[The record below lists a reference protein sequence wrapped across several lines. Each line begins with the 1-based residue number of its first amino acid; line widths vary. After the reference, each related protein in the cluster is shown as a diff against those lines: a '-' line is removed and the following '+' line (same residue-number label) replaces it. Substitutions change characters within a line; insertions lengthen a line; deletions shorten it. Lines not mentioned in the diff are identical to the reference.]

1 MQKTKLLL
9 NILALFLCILP
20 AVSMAQGGG
29 NVTVSGIVTSA
40 DDKQPLIGVNVI
52 SGATSGVSTLAD
64 GTYRI
69 TVSAGTTL
77 TFQYIGY
84 KPFEFTVPAGRSSV
98 TCDVALQGDS
108 QTLDDV
114 VVIAYGV
121 RKKGTIAG
129 SVSTV
134 KAEKIEDTPAAAF
147 DQALQGQVPGL
158 TVLSDSGEPSEAAA
172 MAIRGTNSINSGT
185 APLYIL
191 DGVAISSR
199 DFNTINPSDIESLSV
214 LKDASS
220 TSIYGA
226 RAANGVI
233 VITTKRGRMADRA
246 KINYR
251 MQLGFSQIAYG
262 NWDLMNTSERIQYE
276 KELGL
281 TDGKNYNVL
290 AKTDVNWLDEV
301 FSNAALLQNY
311 ELSVSGASEKTNYY
325 VSGGYYS
332 QDGTA
337 VGSSFE
343 RYSIRANVEQ
353 RAAKWLKLGTN
364 TMMNYQTI
372 EKADDGEYTLTTP
385 ISAARFMLP
394 YWNPHRA
401 GGSLASVNDGSWKG
415 EGQNPLEWLKN
426 NPVDYKKYKII
437 STVFAEATPI
447 EGLTLRSQFGVDYSH
462 STGRGI
468 SYPSYAPNLG
478 SGTVQRNSS
487 DGMSLSVTNTITYR
501 FDIDN
506 KHMFTILAG
515 QEGLDYRYEAF
526 SLQTKDQNNDKLVNI
541 SSSPRAT
548 RWSDTTDDNYAY
560 LSFFGRAEYSYSDR
574 YYADFSLRT
583 DGSSRFGSNNR
594 YGIFP
599 SFSAGWRIS
608 QEDFLKDTWVD
619 NLKLR
624 LSWGKLGNNSIGN
637 YDYLSTYASGYSY
650 PFGGKLASGAVSTL
664 SNDLL
669 EWETTTSFD
678 VGLEFAT
685 LKNRLTFEAD
695 YYDKQTDGILYKAP
709 VYATIGNK
717 SAPYQNLCGVSNRGF
732 EFTIGWRDQV
742 KNFRYG
748 ISANFTRNWNK
759 VTKYNGRL
767 KAGWVTDANGVRSY
781 VTNIGDVSTVVDAAR
796 RTIEGRLINE
806 YILVNTYS
814 GDGSYFF
821 ADGSV
826 NPAGGPRDGM
836 IRTPDDM
843 TWLEAMVAAGNSF
856 LPNQHIAKDGIW
868 YGDYIYE
875 DANGNGVYGDSN
887 DYTFQNVSQTPKYYY
902 GFNIELGWKGID
914 FSARFAGAGGGAR
927 YWRYVGYN
935 AYSTNPKFT
944 LPYEIAYDHYFFDPE
959 NPDDPR
965 TNLTSKHGRLTMNY
979 GSEQNG
985 ANIYSTLFLY
995 KTDYLKLK
1003 NLTIGYTLPERLTRK
1018 VGIGS
1023 LRIFL
1028 TGDNLFTITDYPGI
1042 DPEFTDNM
1050 NYYANLR
1057 QYTIGLNIK
1066 F

>member
-372 EKADDGEYTLTTP
+372 EKADALVLSDYGKGGLTHITKMIECARAKGCPVLVDPKGDDYERYRGATVITPNRSELRQVVGAWKSEADLLERAQNLRAELDLQYLLLTRSEEGMTLFSDEGAMTVPAQAREVFDVSGAGDTVIAVLATLVAAGVP
-385 ISAARFMLP
+385 IPDAVATA
-394 YWNPHRA
+394 NRA
-401 GGSLASVNDGSWKG
+401 GGIV
-415 EGQNPLEWLKN
+415 
-426 NPVDYKKYKII
+426 V
-437 STVFAEATPI
+437 
-447 EGLTLRSQFGVDYSH
+447 
-462 STGRGI
+462 
-468 SYPSYAPNLG
+468 
-478 SGTVQRNSS
+478 
-487 DGMSLSVTNTITYR
+487 
-501 FDIDN
+501 
-506 KHMFTILAG
+506 
-515 QEGLDYRYEAF
+515 
-526 SLQTKDQNNDKLVNI
+526 
-541 SSSPRAT
+541 
-548 RWSDTTDDNYAY
+548 
-560 LSFFGRAEYSYSDR
+560 
-574 YYADFSLRT
+574 
-583 DGSSRFGSNNR
+583 
-594 YGIFP
+594 
-599 SFSAGWRIS
+599 
-608 QEDFLKDTWVD
+608 
-619 NLKLR
+619 
-624 LSWGKLGNNSIGN
+624 GKLGTASV
-637 YDYLSTYASGYSY
+637 TY
-650 PFGGKLASGAVSTL
+650 
-664 SNDLL
+664 
-669 EWETTTSFD
+669 E
-678 VGLEFAT
+678 
-685 LKNRLTFEAD
+685 
-695 YYDKQTDGILYKAP
+695 
-709 VYATIGNK
+709 
-717 SAPYQNLCGVSNRGF
+717 
-732 EFTIGWRDQV
+732 
-742 KNFRYG
+742 
-748 ISANFTRNWNK
+748 
-759 VTKYNGRL
+759 
-767 KAGWVTDANGVRSY
+767 
-781 VTNIGDVSTVVDAAR
+781 
-796 RTIEGRLINE
+796 
-806 YILVNTYS
+806 
-814 GDGSYFF
+814 
-821 ADGSV
+821 
-826 NPAGGPRDGM
+826 
-836 IRTPDDM
+836 
-843 TWLEAMVAAGNSF
+843 
-856 LPNQHIAKDGIW
+856 
-868 YGDYIYE
+868 
-875 DANGNGVYGDSN
+875 
-887 DYTFQNVSQTPKYYY
+887 
-902 GFNIELGWKGID
+902 EL
-914 FSARFAGAGGGAR
+914 FS
-927 YWRYVGYN
+927 
-935 AYSTNPKFT
+935 
-944 LPYEIAYDHYFFDPE
+944 
-959 NPDDPR
+959 
-965 TNLTSKHGRLTMNY
+965 
-979 GSEQNG
+979 
-985 ANIYSTLFLY
+985 
-995 KTDYLKLK
+995 
-1003 NLTIGYTLPERLTRK
+1003 
-1018 VGIGS
+1018 
-1023 LRIFL
+1023 
-1028 TGDNLFTITDYPGI
+1028 
-1042 DPEFTDNM
+1042 
-1050 NYYANLR
+1050 
-1057 QYTIGLNIK
+1057 
-1066 F
+1066 